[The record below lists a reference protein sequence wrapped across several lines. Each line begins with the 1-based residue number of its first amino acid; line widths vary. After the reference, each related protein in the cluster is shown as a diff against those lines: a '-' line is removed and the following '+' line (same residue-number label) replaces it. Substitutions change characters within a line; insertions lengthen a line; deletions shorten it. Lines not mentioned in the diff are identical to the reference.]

1 MTGQSS
7 IVCLIVLAVMTT
19 AIPANAEDVQSVL
32 DHCGHTVALGK
43 LGREIEGVRDKAVGT
58 LHESVQA
65 SVSASLESA
74 LAVNELYGGYRREL
88 QELSAAEVH
97 DVARWCASAVGQR
110 IVAAEEKESPEERPD
125 DVIGRALKSIRSAKN
140 PAVRRDQI
148 ATIVNVSRLNKAMPE
163 TMAMVAAIFLGAE
176 ELAKPEGE
184 RLAHSDFIRALID
197 IARDMQADLTPVFEA
212 EVVNTYAEVSEEDLQ
227 VYVLFLQTPAGQ
239 AWARAGHRGLHQYL
253 ASAVRSIAHVATR
266 SSGNTGRPTNK

>member
-1 MTGQSS
+1 MRG
-7 IVCLIVLAVMTT
+7 
-19 AIPANAEDVQSVL
+19 
-32 DHCGHTVALGK
+32 
-43 LGREIEGVRDKAVGT
+43 KAVEA
-58 LHESVQA
+58 LPEAVQA
-65 SVSASLESA
+65 RVSASLESA
-74 LAVNELYGGYRREL
+74 LAVDELYGGYRREL

-97 DVARWCASAVGQR
+97 DVVGWCASTVGQR

-148 ATIVNVSRLNKAMPE
+148 ATIVNGSRLNKAMPE
-163 TMAMVAAIFLGAE
+163 TMATVAAIFLGAE
-176 ELAKPEGE
+176 ELAKPDGE

-197 IARDMQADLTPVFEA
+197 MARDMQADLTPVFEA
-212 EVVNTYAEVSEEDLQ
+212 EVVNTYAEVSDEDLQ
-227 VYVLFLQTPAGQ
+227 AYVLFLQTPAGQ

-266 SSGNTGRPTNK
+266 SSGNTGQPGLPTNR